1 MTDKENPEF
10 PSLAAAEHGAGEYS
24 NRSARD
30 YTPPATGRPQVG
42 DIVSVP
48 GVGRCHVVGD
58 SDPSLLT
65 VQNAQGVEFRVG
77 ERAVDRL
84 EGGAR

>member
-1 MTDKENPEF
+1 MTNEKRPAANGAPDASGVVGDRQSEYTTGAARHTSR
-10 PSLAAAEHGAGEYS
+10 PS
-24 NRSARD
+24 
-30 YTPPATGRPQVG
+30 VG

-48 GVGRCHVVGD
+48 GIGRCHVVRD
-58 SDPSLLT
+58 DDPSLLT

-84 EGGAR
+84 EGGTR